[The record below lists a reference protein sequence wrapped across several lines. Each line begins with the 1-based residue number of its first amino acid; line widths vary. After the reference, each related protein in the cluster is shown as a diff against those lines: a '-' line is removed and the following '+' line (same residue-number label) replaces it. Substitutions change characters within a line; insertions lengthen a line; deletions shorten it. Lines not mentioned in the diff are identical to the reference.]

1 MSFNN
6 LLKRETRA
14 ANRPAMASF
23 LQVSTLRTVAHTIQ
37 QKNKNIDM
45 SNQKTLSVP
54 STIFSWEYN
63 MNELEFE

>member
-1 MSFNN
+1 MSFKN
-6 LLKRETRA
+6 LLKRGSRA

-23 LQVSTLRTVAHTIQ
+23 LQDSTLRAVANTIK

-45 SNQKTLSVP
+45 STQKTMSVP
-54 STIFSWEYN
+54 APIFSWEYN